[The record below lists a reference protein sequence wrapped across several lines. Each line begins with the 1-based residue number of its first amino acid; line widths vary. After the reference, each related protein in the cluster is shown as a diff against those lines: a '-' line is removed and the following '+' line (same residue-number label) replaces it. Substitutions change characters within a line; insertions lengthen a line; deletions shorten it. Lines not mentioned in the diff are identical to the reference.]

1 MFLLNCLLRD
11 CIFGLSGPLVSQM
24 VGGAMAPWPPRFLRL
39 CLFHTS
45 GDHVSVLRCS
55 YNNLIEPVDKTR
67 ELNEPEYTEFVKF
80 APFLSPPSRY
90 TKYPQSSYTSD
101 DSAKGSGRSGVVCH

>member
-1 MFLLNCLLRD
+1 MECFASRLLT
-11 CIFGLSGPLVSQM
+11 
-24 VGGAMAPWPPRFLRL
+24 
-39 CLFHTS
+39 LFHTS

-90 TKYPQSSYTSD
+90 TEYPQSIPAMTLPKVRVD
-101 DSAKGSGRSGVVCH
+101 QE